1 MLGTYLPWRDVLHE
15 GPIPPGTLQEV
26 TLVRGQ
32 YLGKMFGNG
41 IKTVYEMQKRDE
53 VIARCAQFDEIVLWF
68 EHDLYDQ
75 LQLLQ
80 ILDFLGTQ
88 RLASGRVQLIQSDDF
103 LGLLSPEEL
112 LALQGKRRPV
122 NAAMYTRA
130 SAVWNAL
137 RETTPL
143 ALFEIARSRTP
154 ELKHVGAA
162 LLRLFEEFP
171 SSRSGLGRTQTQIVQ
186 TVTEGSSRR
195 DDIFRLAQA
204 QEEAVYLGD
213 TVFFSYLE
221 ELCNSP
227 APLLMHFDGGFAATP
242 LAHQVLRGDVDWLA
256 QHPIDRFIGG
266 VHLHGA
272 QVWRWEGALKEFIAP

>member
-15 GPIPPGTLQEV
+15 GPIPPGTLPEV

-53 VIARCAQFDEIVLWF
+53 VIARCAEFDEIVLWF

-80 ILDFLGTQ
+80 ILEFLSSQ
-88 RLASGRVQLIQSDDF
+88 RLASGRVQLVQSDDF

-112 LALQGKRRPV
+112 LAMQSKRRPV
-122 NAAMYTRA
+122 NAAMYSRA

-137 RETTPL
+137 REPTPL
-143 ALFEIARSRTP
+143 PLFELAKARTP
-154 ELKHVGAA
+154 ELKHLGAA
-162 LLRLFEEFP
+162 MLRLFEEFP
-171 SSRSGLGRTQTQIVQ
+171 SPRTGLGRTQTQIVQ

-195 DDIFRLAQA
+195 NDIFRLAQA

-213 TVFFSYLE
+213 TVFFAYLE
-221 ELCNSP
+221 ELCESP
-227 APLLMHFDGGFAATP
+227 APLLMHFDDGFAATP
-242 LAHQVLRGDVDWLA
+242 LAQPVLAGEVDWL
-256 QHPIDRFIGG
+256 QRHPIDRWIGG
-266 VHLHGA
+266 VHLKGA
-272 QVWRWEGALKEFIAP
+272 AVWRWDSATKAFLRP